1 MSWNPFRKRESEESD
16 PAELAGNGQPAD
28 GGVGDGDD
36 ATDPLVQVG
45 HVEERC
51 ELLREQNG
59 IRLERVE
66 VWGPAGLSDAFIRL
80 LVREPGPH
88 TDKLRAL
95 LLDGPE
101 EVTGFRDLLVRDDCA
116 LAAALEL
123 PDSDLASLLARPV
136 GAAARPRAID
146 LLRGLR
152 SFAQLCTLLEQEH
165 GLYWQHPSA
174 RQIGVVA
181 EGPTDPAGLCRHR
194 LLLGAWDQL
203 SGDRV
208 EPAALAVL
216 LATQLHQLR
225 TEAAEVEFVYGVEQ
239 LGLLLEELERLTAPH
254 DLTYAQLA
262 DGLSALS
269 VRFTAGSA
277 TDPGQVRAHNEDAAL
292 LLTLDQ
298 QSFAGARLTLAAVAD
313 GMGGHLSGEVAS
325 SLALDLLRQQLGM
338 GLLAPRSTPIELGRL
353 GEQLESIIPAID
365 RALTERAQLEPR
377 LAGMGTT
384 LAGLAVLRRQST
396 TDVGGSGECAAV
408 FHVGDSRA
416 YLLTGDGP
424 RRLTRDHSYVQQL
437 LDSGAIGPDE
447 AFSHPQK
454 NVITRCLGG
463 GTSDSAP
470 DVSAFTPGFG
480 EIVLLCSDG
489 LTDVLRDDELWHVVG
504 EAGTADLDALAHAL
518 VAAANAGG
526 GPDNITVVL
535 IGCGL

>member
-1 MSWNPFRKRESEESD
+1 MSWNPFRKREAEE
-16 PAELAGNGQPAD
+16 PEAESVPGNGQPAD
-28 GGVGDGDD
+28 AGGDRDD
-36 ATDPLVQVG
+36 ATDPLVQAG

-66 VWGPAGLSDAFIRL
+66 VWGPAGLSDSFIRL
-80 LVREPGPH
+80 LVHEHGPQA
-88 TDKLRAL
+88 DKLRAL

-136 GAAARPRAID
+136 GTTPRPRAID

-152 SFAQLCTLLEQEH
+152 AFAQLCTYMEQEH

-174 RQIGVVA
+174 RQIGVKG
-181 EGPTDPAGLCRHR
+181 EGPAEPAGLRRHR

-208 EPAALAVL
+208 EPAALVVL

-225 TEAAEVEFVYGVEQ
+225 SEAAEVEFAYGVEQ
-239 LGLLLEELERLTAPH
+239 LGRLLEELERLAAPH

-262 DGLSALS
+262 DELGALA
-269 VRFTAGSA
+269 VQFTAGSA
-277 TDPGQVRAHNEDAAL
+277 TDAGQVRAHNEDAAL
-292 LLTLDQ
+292 LMTLDQ
-298 QSFAGARLTLAAVAD
+298 QSFAGSQLVLAAVAD

-338 GLLAPRSTPIELGRL
+338 GLLAPRSTPVEAARL

-365 RALTERAQLEPR
+365 RALTERAQLDAQ

-396 TDVGGSGECAAV
+396 TEVGGAAESAAV

-416 YLLTGDGP
+416 YLLTSDGP

-470 DVSAFTPGFG
+470 DVSAFSPGFG

-489 LTDVLRDDELWHVVG
+489 LTDVLRDGDLWRVVG
-504 EAGTADLDALAHAL
+504 EAGTADLDALARAL
-518 VAAANAGG
+518 VDAANAGG